1 MLLEAIDTLP
11 MAKTLAASIGIPLG
25 LMYNSDEPLPSTIVG
40 NKLCILPLDDT
51 FPVNRAVQGLP
62 CLQRI
67 LLRPSQLSAPMAG
80 EGWTQLA
87 SWLGGAGRG
96 F

>member
-25 LMYNSDEPLPSTIVG
+25 LIYNSDEPIYSTIVG

-51 FPVNRAVQGLP
+51 FPVNRAAQGLP
-62 CLQRI
+62 CRLQRI
-67 LLRPSQLSAPMAG
+67 FIRPSQLSAPMAG
-80 EGWTQLA
+80 KGWTQLA
-87 SWLGGAGRG
+87 WLGGAG
-96 F
+96 